1 MSKNAPNKDN
11 SSDQFAVRK
20 EKLEKLRADG
30 QDPFR
35 QNWEQKHTSKSAVA
49 LYDESLSEEQ
59 EQATVSVAGRILTMR
74 IMGKASFVK
83 ILDRDGVIQL
93 YVTRDALPEGIYNTY
108 FKKLDMGDF
117 IGVEGPLFKT
127 KTGEITVRVQNYAL
141 VSKAL
146 RPLPEKWHGLS
157 DSDQIYRQRYL
168 DLISSEESRQRFK
181 MRSDIIRSIREFF
194 WERGYQEVETPMLHA
209 VAGGAAA
216 RPFETHFNALDC
228 DFVMRI
234 ALELHLKRMLVG
246 GEDRVFEIGRVFRNE
261 GLSRRHNPE
270 FTMLEAYE
278 AYSSFEGMMELVQSL
293 IQRIAKDVVGTTSI
307 PVYGKEDT
315 FIELGEPFRVAK
327 YKDLVIEAT
336 GREDWFSLSKEEKL
350 AITNEMGIE
359 VNPEL
364 EDYEVSND
372 VFEKRVEPNLI
383 QPTFVTHV
391 LKELVPL
398 AKISLEDPDTV
409 DVFELCINGQEIAPA
424 YSEQNDPFIQRE
436 ILEAQVGEEIQN
448 LDEDFLTALEHGMPP
463 AGGMGMGIDRLVI
476 MLTSAANIRDTILFP
491 TLKPV
496 APKVEKAESEEAEK
510 GPNHQWRDAVPGVRS
525 SD

>member
-1 MSKNAPNKDN
+1 MSKQAPNTDN
-11 SSDQFAVRK
+11 SSDQFAVRN
-20 EKLEKLRADG
+20 EKLDKLRTDG

-35 QNWEQKHTSKSAVA
+35 QNWEQKHTSKTAVA
-49 LYDESLSEEQ
+49 LYDDSLAEDQ
-59 EQATVSVAGRILTMR
+59 EQARVSVAGRILTFR

-83 ILDRDGVIQL
+83 IMDRDGIIQL
-93 YVTRDALPEGIYNTY
+93 YVTRDALPEGVYNTY
-108 FKKLDMGDF
+108 FKKLDLGDF

-127 KTGEITVRVQNYAL
+127 KTGEVTVRVQSYGL
-141 VSKAL
+141 VSKSL
-146 RPLPEKWHGLS
+146 RPLPEKWSGLTN
-157 DSDQIYRQRYL
+157 SDQIYRQRYL
-168 DLISSEESRQRFK
+168 DLISSEDSRKRFK
-181 MRSDIIRSIREFF
+181 LRSDIIRAIREFF
-194 WERGYQEVETPMLHA
+194 WSRDYKEVETPMLHS

-228 DFVMRI
+228 DFFMRI

-278 AYSSFEGMMELVQSL
+278 AYSSYEGMMELVQSL
-293 IQRIAKDVVGTTSI
+293 IQTVARDVVGKLEI
-307 PVYGKEDT
+307 PVFGKDDMA
-315 FIELGEPFRVAK
+315 INLGEPFRVAK

-336 GREDWFSLSKEEKL
+336 GEPDWFSFDKAKKLSITEK
-350 AITNEMGIE
+350 MGIE

-398 AKISLEDPDTV
+398 AKISVEDPDTV

-424 YSEQNDPFIQRE
+424 YSEQNDPFVQRK

-496 APKVEKAESEEAEK
+496 VAKPQE
-510 GPNHQWRDAVPGVRS
+510 
-525 SD
+525 